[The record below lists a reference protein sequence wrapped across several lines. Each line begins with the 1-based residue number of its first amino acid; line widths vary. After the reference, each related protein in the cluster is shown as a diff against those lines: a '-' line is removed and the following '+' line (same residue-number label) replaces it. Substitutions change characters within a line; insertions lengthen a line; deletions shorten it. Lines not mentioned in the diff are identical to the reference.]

1 MDGFMDYLGYK
12 LYKEHREK
20 RLHPEKF
27 GYDREPKDLFSD
39 DHDDDFDESA
49 WDEDDCELCR

>member
-12 LYKEHREK
+12 LYKEHRER

-39 DHDDDFDESA
+39 DHEDDFDESA
-49 WDEDDCELCR
+49 WDEDDCE